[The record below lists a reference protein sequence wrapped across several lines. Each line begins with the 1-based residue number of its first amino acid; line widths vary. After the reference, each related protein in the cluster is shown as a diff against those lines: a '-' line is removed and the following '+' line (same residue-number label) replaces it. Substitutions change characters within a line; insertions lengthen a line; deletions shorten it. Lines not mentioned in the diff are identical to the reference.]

1 VYHFPP
7 CRALHAAVCAV
18 RRFNLTLRAMPMFLV
33 PAVRLTLSLPNCIRK
48 LRNMVLL
55 FRSHR
60 KIPITR
66 NEIVIRQPAQSGGT
80 SYDRLRQSL
89 PLYFRTADLF
99 DGVDFLRA
107 APFGGLR
114 TSLTA
119 LPA

>member
-1 VYHFPP
+1 
-7 CRALHAAVCAV
+7 
-18 RRFNLTLRAMPMFLV
+18 MPMFLV
-33 PAVRLTLSLPNCIRK
+33 PAVRVTLSLPNCIRE
-48 LRNMVLL
+48 LRNTVLL

-60 KIPITR
+60 QIPITL
-66 NEIVIRQPAQSGGT
+66 NEIYVRRPGQSGGALH
-80 SYDRLRQSL
+80 DRLRLSQ

>member
-1 VYHFPP
+1 VWCLPP

-18 RRFNLTLRAMPMFLV
+18 LRFNFALRAMPMFLV

-48 LRNMVLL
+48 LRNTVLL

-60 KIPITR
+60 QIPITR
-66 NEIVIRQPAQSGGT
+66 NEIYVRRPGQSGGALH
-80 SYDRLRQSL
+80 DRLRLSP

-119 LPA
+119 FPA

>member
-1 VYHFPP
+1 MWCLPP

-18 RRFNLTLRAMPMFLV
+18 LRFNFALRAMPMFLV

-48 LRNMVLL
+48 LRNTVLL

-60 KIPITR
+60 QIPITR
-66 NEIVIRQPAQSGGT
+66 NEIYVRRPEQSGGALH
-80 SYDRLRQSL
+80 DRLRLSQ

-119 LPA
+119 FPA